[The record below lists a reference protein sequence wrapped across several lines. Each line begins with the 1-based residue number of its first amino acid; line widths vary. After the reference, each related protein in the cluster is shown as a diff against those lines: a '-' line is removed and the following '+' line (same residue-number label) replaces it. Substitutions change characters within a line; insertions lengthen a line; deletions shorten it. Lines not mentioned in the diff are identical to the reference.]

1 MFNTIEDIEKYAKNK
16 NILLLNSEII
26 DYIKRRIKLFNLNKI
41 LEIESPLAYSI
52 INFADAN
59 ENIKI
64 TDFEFKRNNFID
76 NIKMIKEFNI
86 DEKVTVFFT
95 NVNDITFNNKYNL
108 INLNIINKDHLQ
120 LFDKL
125 KEQLENNGFIT
136 ISNIDYYKKLKR
148 LSKNNDSKQAKDYL
162 TSIEKVLE
170 YFDTND
176 DFLVEYIDLADGLLV
191 AQKVVK

>member
-1 MFNTIEDIEKYAKNK
+1 
-16 NILLLNSEII
+16 
-26 DYIKRRIKLFNLNKI
+26 
-41 LEIESPLAYSI
+41 
-52 INFADAN
+52 
-59 ENIKI
+59 
-64 TDFEFKRNNFID
+64 
-76 NIKMIKEFNI
+76 MIKEFNI

-136 ISNIDYYKKLKR
+136 ISNIDYYKKLKK

>member
-136 ISNIDYYKKLKR
+136 ISNIGYYKKLKR

>member
-136 ISNIDYYKKLKR
+136 ISNIDYYKKLKK